1 MSDSMPEHRVI
12 LAINAIR
19 SIPRL
24 SIRRAAQIYDIPKS
38 TIAARMKGRTP
49 KTDSRNAY
57 LNLIKVE
64 EEVIIQYILDRDS
77 RGFSPRITDVGD
89 MANLLLRKRGA
100 RLVGIN

>member
-1 MSDSMPEHRVI
+1 
-12 LAINAIR
+12 
-19 SIPRL
+19 
-24 SIRRAAQIYDIPKS
+24 
-38 TIAARMKGRTP
+38 MKGRTP

-77 RGFSPRITDVGD
+77 RGFSPRIADIGD

-100 RLVGIN
+100 RPVGINWPARFVARRPELKIRFNRVYDY